1 MSDDK
6 TTEGLPAGFGHGKG
20 KSWPSTPPVL
30 ANYRVLEKLGEGGF
44 GEVWFAEQLKP
55 IKGDSGQLTP
65 EQE

>member
-44 GEVWFAEQLKP
+44 GEAGSP
-55 IKGDSGQLTP
+55 SS
-65 EQE
+65 